1 MINADKKRIQIL
13 EAAKRRFAHFGLA
26 KTTMAE
32 IAQDLSFSK
41 ALLYYYFPDK
51 NALYAAVLEH
61 VINQSFE
68 EMDSAVATIADCY
81 EAMMF
86 TLDKR
91 IEFIMRYYNL
101 LEYSISALQQVP
113 DAMARVMEDSKD
125 KERSILAAILQ
136 KGIDTGQLQVDDVD
150 ETAEILL
157 FALVGMRFSIL
168 NDIKGV
174 LFPTKEEFDR
184 ILALQKKMATVFLS
198 GLRKTTVKVPL
209 GSLF

>member
-1 MINADKKRIQIL
+1 MINADKKRTQIL
-13 EAAKRRFAHFGLA
+13 EAATRRFAHFGLA
-26 KTTMAE
+26 KTTMSE

-68 EMDSAVATIADCY
+68 EMEAALPRFADCH

-86 TLDKR
+86 VLDKR
-91 IEFIMRYYNL
+91 IEFIMKYYNL
-101 LEYSISALQQVP
+101 LEYSISAVQQMP
-113 DAMARVMEDSKD
+113 DEMACVMEESKD
-125 KERSILAAILQ
+125 KEISIIRTILQ
-136 KGIDTGQLQVDDVD
+136 KGVDTGQLHMEDIQ
-150 ETAEILL
+150 EAAEIML

-168 NDIKGV
+168 KDVKGL

-184 ILALQKKMATVFLS
+184 ILNLQKKMATVFLN
-198 GLRKTTVKVPL
+198 GLRK
-209 GSLF
+209 

>member
-61 VINQSFE
+61 VITQSFE
-68 EMDSAVATIADCY
+68 EMDAAVATQTDCH
-81 EAMMF
+81 EAMMM

-91 IEFIMRYYNL
+91 IEFVMRYYNL
-101 LEYSISALQQVP
+101 LEYSVSALQQVP
-113 DAMARVMEDSKD
+113 DTMACVLEDSKE
-125 KERSILAAILQ
+125 KERSILAKIIQ
-136 KGIDTGQLQVDDVD
+136 KGIDRGQLQVENVN

-157 FALVGMRFSIL
+157 FALVGMRCSIL
-168 NDIKGV
+168 KDVKDV
-174 LFPTKEEFDR
+174 LFPTKDEFDR
-184 ILALQKKMATVFLS
+184 ILTLQKKMATVFLN
-198 GLRKTTVKVPL
+198 GLKKAAV
-209 GSLF
+209 

>member
-1 MINADKKRIQIL
+1 MQNADKKRTQIL
-13 EAAKRRFAHFGLA
+13 EAATRRFAHFGLA

-51 NALYAAVLEH
+51 NALYAAVFEY
-61 VINQSFE
+61 VINRSFG
-68 EMDSAVATIADCY
+68 EMETGVSQIPDCY

-86 TLDKR
+86 MLDKR
-91 IEFIMRYYNL
+91 IEFVTKYYNL
-101 LEYSISALQQVP
+101 LEYSVAAVQQVP
-113 DAMARVMEDSKD
+113 DAMACVLEESKD
-125 KERSILAAILQ
+125 KELRVLADILRRGVESA
-136 KGIDTGQLQVDDVD
+136 QLEPMDID

-168 NDIKGV
+168 KDIKDT

-184 ILALQKKMATVFLS
+184 ILVLQKKMATVFLD
-198 GLRKTTVKVPL
+198 GLKKTA
-209 GSLF
+209 

>member
-1 MINADKKRIQIL
+1 MMNADKKRTQIL
-13 EAAKRRFAHFGLA
+13 EAATRRFAHFGLA

-61 VINQSFE
+61 VINQSFD
-68 EMDSAVATIADCY
+68 EMDEAVSNIIDCR
-81 EAMMF
+81 EALMF

-91 IEFIMRYYNL
+91 IEFVTRYYNL
-101 LEYSISALQQVP
+101 LEYSISAVQQVP
-113 DAMARVMEDSKD
+113 DVMACVLEDSKD
-125 KERSILAAILQ
+125 KERGILAKILQ
-136 KGIDTGQLQVDDVD
+136 KGVDRGQLQIDNLN
-150 ETAEILL
+150 ETAELLL

-168 NDIKGV
+168 KDIKGV

-184 ILALQKKMATVFLS
+184 IL
-198 GLRKTTVKVPL
+198 
-209 GSLF
+209 

>member
-1 MINADKKRIQIL
+1 M

-51 NALYAAVLEH
+51 DALFAAVLEYAM
-61 VINQSFE
+61 NQSFE
-68 EMDSAVATIADCY
+68 EMNAALATIADSH

-91 IEFIMRYYNL
+91 IAFVMRYYNL
-101 LEYSISALQQVP
+101 LEHSMSLIQQVP
-113 DAMARVMEDSKD
+113 DTMARVLEEAKD
-125 KERSILAAILQ
+125 KERNILAGILQ
-136 KGIDTGQLQVDDVD
+136 KGIDTGQLEVDDVA
-150 ETAEILL
+150 ETADILL

-168 NDIKGV
+168 KDIQGM
-174 LFPTKEEFDR
+174 LFPTKDEFDR
-184 ILALQKKMATVFLS
+184 ILTLQKKMATVFLN
-198 GLRKTTVKVPL
+198 GLKTTK
-209 GSLF
+209 S

>member
-61 VINQSFE
+61 VITQSFE
-68 EMDSAVATIADCY
+68 EMDTAVATQTDCH
-81 EAMMF
+81 EAMMMI
-86 TLDKR
+86 LDKR
-91 IEFIMRYYNL
+91 IEFVMRYYNL
-101 LEYSISALQQVP
+101 LEYSVSALQQVP
-113 DAMARVMEDSKD
+113 DTMACVLEDSKE
-125 KERSILAAILQ
+125 KERSILGKIIQ
-136 KGIDTGQLQVDDVD
+136 KGIDRGQLQVENVN

-168 NDIKGV
+168 KDVKDV
-174 LFPTKEEFDR
+174 LFPTKDEFDR
-184 ILALQKKMATVFLS
+184 ILSLQKKMATVFLN
-198 GLRKTTVKVPL
+198 GLKKAAV
-209 GSLF
+209 

>member
-1 MINADKKRIQIL
+1 MMNADKKRTQIL

-32 IAQDLSFSK
+32 IAKDLSFSK

-68 EMDSAVATIADCY
+68 EMDIAVDTIADCY

-91 IEFIMRYYNL
+91 IEFVTRYYNL

-113 DAMARVMEDSKD
+113 DTMACVLEDSKD
-125 KERSILAAILQ
+125 KERSILAKILQ
-136 KGIDTGQLQVDDVD
+136 KGIDTGQLEIDDVN

-168 NDIKGV
+168 KDIKGV
-174 LFPTKEEFDR
+174 LFPTKDEFDR
-184 ILALQKKMATVFLS
+184 ILALQKKMATVFLK
-198 GLRKTTVKVPL
+198 GLKTQAV
-209 GSLF
+209 

>member
-1 MINADKKRIQIL
+1 MINADKKRTQIL
-13 EAAKRRFAHFGLA
+13 EAATRRFAHFGLA

-61 VINQSFE
+61 VINQSFD
-68 EMDSAVATIADCY
+68 EMERAVPAIIDCH

-86 TLDKR
+86 VLDKR
-91 IEFIMRYYNL
+91 IEFITQYYNL
-101 LEYSISALQQVP
+101 LEYSISAVQQVP
-113 DAMARVMEDSKD
+113 DAMAGVLEDSKD
-125 KERSILAAILQ
+125 KERSMLANILK
-136 KGIDTGQLQVDDVD
+136 KGVDTGQLQVDDLN
-150 ETAEILL
+150 ETADILL

-168 NDIKGV
+168 KDIKGM

-184 ILALQKKMATVFLS
+184 ILVLQKKMATVFLN
-198 GLRKTTVKVPL
+198 GLKA
-209 GSLF
+209 SAA

>member
-1 MINADKKRIQIL
+1 MINADKKRTQIL
-13 EAAKRRFAHFGLA
+13 EAATRRFAHFGLA

-61 VINQSFE
+61 VINQSFD
-68 EMDSAVATIADCY
+68 EMEMALSAITDCR

-91 IEFIMRYYNL
+91 IEFITRYYNL
-101 LEYSISALQQVP
+101 LEYSISAVQQVP
-113 DAMARVMEDSKD
+113 DVMACVLEDSKD
-125 KERSILAAILQ
+125 KERNILATILQ
-136 KGIDTGQLQVDDVD
+136 KGIDTDQLQIDDVK

-168 NDIKGV
+168 KDIKGI

-184 ILALQKKMATVFLS
+184 ILALQKKMAAIFLR
-198 GLRKTTVKVPL
+198 GLEQKAP
-209 GSLF
+209 

>member
-1 MINADKKRIQIL
+1 MMNADKKRTQIL
-13 EAAKRRFAHFGLA
+13 EAATRRFAHFGMA

-61 VINQSFE
+61 VINQSFD
-68 EMDSAVATIADCY
+68 EMGRAISAINDCH

-86 TLDKR
+86 ALDKR
-91 IEFIMRYYNL
+91 IEFVTRYYNL
-101 LEYSISALQQVP
+101 LEYSVSAVQQVP
-113 DAMARVMEDSKD
+113 DVMACVLEDSKD
-125 KERSILAAILQ
+125 KERSMLVNILK
-136 KGIDTGQLQVDDVD
+136 KGIDTGQLQVDDLN

-168 NDIKGV
+168 KDIKGI

-184 ILALQKKMATVFLS
+184 ILTLQKKMASVFLN
-198 GLRKTTVKVPL
+198 GLRNTAT
-209 GSLF
+209 

>member
-61 VINQSFE
+61 VITQSFE
-68 EMDSAVATIADCY
+68 EMDTAVATQTDCH
-81 EAMMF
+81 EAMMMI
-86 TLDKR
+86 LDKR
-91 IEFIMRYYNL
+91 IEFVMRYYNL
-101 LEYSISALQQVP
+101 LEYSVSALQQVP
-113 DAMARVMEDSKD
+113 DTMACVLEDSKE
-125 KERSILAAILQ
+125 KERSILAKIIQ
-136 KGIDTGQLQVDDVD
+136 KGIDRGQLQVENVN

-168 NDIKGV
+168 KDVKDV
-174 LFPTKEEFDR
+174 LFPTKDEFDR
-184 ILALQKKMATVFLS
+184 ILSLQKKMATVFLN
-198 GLRKTTVKVPL
+198 GLKKAAV
-209 GSLF
+209 

>member
-1 MINADKKRIQIL
+1 MINADKKRTQIL
-13 EAAKRRFAHFGLA
+13 EAATRRFAHFGLA
-26 KTTMAE
+26 KTTMSE

-68 EMDSAVATIADCY
+68 EMEAALPRFVDCH

-86 TLDKR
+86 VLDKR
-91 IEFIMRYYNL
+91 IEFIMKYYNL
-101 LEYSISALQQVP
+101 LEYSISAVQQMP
-113 DAMARVMEDSKD
+113 DEMACVMEESKD
-125 KERSILAAILQ
+125 KEISIIRTILQ
-136 KGIDTGQLQVDDVD
+136 KGVDTGQLHMEDIQ
-150 ETAEILL
+150 EAAEIML

-168 NDIKGV
+168 KDVKGL

-184 ILALQKKMATVFLS
+184 ILNLQKKMATVFLN
-198 GLRKTTVKVPL
+198 GLRK
-209 GSLF
+209 

>member
-1 MINADKKRIQIL
+1 MINADKKRTQIL

-51 NALYAAVLEH
+51 NALYAAVLAH

-68 EMDSAVATIADCY
+68 EMDTAVATITDCY

-91 IEFIMRYYNL
+91 IEFVTRYYNL
-101 LEYSISALQQVP
+101 LEYSVSALQQVP
-113 DAMARVMEDSKD
+113 DTMARVLEDAKE
-125 KERSILAAILQ
+125 KERSILATILQ
-136 KGIDTGQLQVDDVD
+136 KGIDTGQLQVDDVN
-150 ETAEILL
+150 EVAEILL

-168 NDIKGV
+168 KDVKGI

-184 ILALQKKMATVFLS
+184 ILNLQKKMATVFLN
-198 GLRKTTVKVPL
+198 GLKTTAA
-209 GSLF
+209 